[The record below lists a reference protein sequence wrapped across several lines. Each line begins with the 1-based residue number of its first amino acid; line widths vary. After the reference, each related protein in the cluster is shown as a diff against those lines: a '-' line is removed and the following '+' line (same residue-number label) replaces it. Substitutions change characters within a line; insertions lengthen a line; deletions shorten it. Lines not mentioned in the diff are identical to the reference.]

1 MFFYVDSVG
10 KIESVEMPTGP
21 FLQQQ
26 VPTVKKMNT
35 KTPVVV
41 HDAFIANA
49 LRNCGYNTYTAIA
62 DIIDN
67 AIEPEVGSTEIRV
80 IPEYEGNG
88 AKATITALNIIDNG
102 CGMTMA
108 TLQEAMALGSDTGKN
123 ATDNLGLYGAG
134 LKTASFSMGTTL
146 EVYSSQNTSEEVNYA
161 CFSIANAIKNGGKI
175 EIEYES
181 RHFDQTPL
189 QIQEKLNAGHG
200 TVVRISNV
208 DRLAS
213 SNYKTFVGTAL
224 KQLSIC
230 FNKYLSDD
238 SEIKMFV
245 GNERVPFVDAAKE
258 NQFAELWESSEDV
271 DDKGNP
277 NVIIIDG
284 HHIRY
289 RVWYSPKVTDDD
301 ERSVDDKIV
310 LHNGANYLERQE
322 RNQGFYIYRQNRLVG
337 KALTFDVW
345 NRHNS
350 LNGLHI
356 ELFLDG
362 SCDYLVGST
371 FTKMLNEHS
380 NLADSLKSILKA
392 RFDSFVRQAKKRNAQ
407 NSPLTDEEKKR
418 QNAFYEHVTDLQN
431 GKATLAMHTN
441 GTNSP
446 KKDPFKEHESR
457 GPQKNP
463 NPIRIRKSSW
473 LGGFREIPMGALG
486 EMYTY
491 SRQNGKSIVEI
502 NTDHPFYREFYSKL
516 DVSQKTI
523 MAQIISCN
531 VIALNDV
538 GYNDDDD
545 KRDLLNEFLCSQANA
560 VRKSLS

>member
-1 MFFYVDSVG
+1 M
-10 KIESVEMPTGP
+10 KE
-21 FLQQQ
+21 
-26 VPTVKKMNT
+26 

-41 HDAFIANA
+41 HDAFVANA

-67 AIEPEVGSTEIRV
+67 AIEPEVGSTEVRV
-80 IPEYEGNG
+80 IPEYEGTG

-102 CGMTMA
+102 CGMNMS
-108 TLQEAMALGSDTGKN
+108 TLHEAMALGSDTGKN

-146 EVYSSQNTSEEVNYA
+146 EVYTSQNTSTEVNFA

-175 EIEYES
+175 DIEYEQY
-181 RHFDQTPL
+181 RFEQIPL
-189 QIQEKLNAGHG
+189 QIQERLDAGHG

-213 SNYKTFVGTAL
+213 SNYKTFVGTAI

-230 FNKYLSDD
+230 FNKYLSAD

-245 GNERVPFVDAAKE
+245 GNDRVPFVDAAKE

-277 NVIIIDG
+277 NVIVIDG

-301 ERSVDDKIV
+301 NRTTVEKIV
-310 LHNGANYLERQE
+310 SHDGANYLERQE

-350 LNGLHI
+350 CNGLHI
-356 ELFLDG
+356 ELYLDG
-362 SCDYLVGST
+362 TCDYLVGST

-380 NLADSLKSILKA
+380 NLADSLRSILKT
-392 RFDSFVRQAKKRNAQ
+392 RFSSFVRQAKKRNEQ
-407 NSPLTDEEKKR
+407 NSTLTDEEKKR
-418 QNAFYEHVTDLQN
+418 QDAFYEHVTDLQN
-431 GKATLAMHTN
+431 SKATLAMHTN
-441 GTNSP
+441 GTNLP
-446 KKDPFKEHESR
+446 QKDSVKEHEPR

-463 NPIRIRKSSW
+463 NPIRIRKSTW
-473 LGGFREIPMGALG
+473 LGGFKEVPMGALG

-491 SRQNGKSIVEI
+491 DRQNGKTIVEI
-502 NTDHPFYREFYSKL
+502 NTDHPFYRDFYSKL
-516 DVSQKTI
+516 DISQKTV

-531 VIALNDV
+531 VLALNEA
-538 GYNDDDD
+538 GYNDDQD
-545 KRDLLNEFLCSQANA
+545 KHDLLDEFLCAQANA

>member
-1 MFFYVDSVG
+1 M
-10 KIESVEMPTGP
+10 IEK
-21 FLQQQ
+21 Q
-26 VPTVKKMNT
+26 
-35 KTPVVV
+35 PVVV

-102 CGMTMA
+102 CGMNMT
-108 TLQEAMALGSDTGKN
+108 TLHEAMALGSNTGKN

-146 EVYSSQNTSEEVNYA
+146 EVYTSQNTSEEVNYA
-161 CFSIANAIKNGGKI
+161 CFSIANAIRKEDGKI
-175 EIEYES
+175 EVEFE
-181 RHFDQTPL
+181 RHSFNQIPL
-189 QIQEKLNAGHG
+189 LVQDRLNAGHG
-200 TVVRISNV
+200 TIVRISNV

-230 FNKYLSDD
+230 FNKYLSTD

-277 NVIIIDG
+277 NVIVIDG

-289 RVWYSPKVTDDD
+289 RVWYSPKVTAD
-301 ERSVDDKIV
+301 EERAIEEKIV
-310 LHNGANYLERQE
+310 SYEGVRYLERQE

-350 LNGLHI
+350 HNGLHI

-380 NLADSLKSILKA
+380 NLADSLKSTLKE
-392 RFDSFVRQAKKRNAQ
+392 RFSSFVRQAKKRNEQ
-407 NSPLTDEEKKR
+407 NSTLTEEEKKR

-431 GKATLAMHTN
+431 GKATLSMHTN
-441 GTNSP
+441 GANAP
-446 KKDPFKEHESR
+446 KKDSTKEHEPR

-491 SRQNGKSIVEI
+491 SRENGKTIVEI

-531 VIALNDV
+531 VIALNDA

-545 KRDLLNEFLCSQANA
+545 KHSLLDEFLYSQANA